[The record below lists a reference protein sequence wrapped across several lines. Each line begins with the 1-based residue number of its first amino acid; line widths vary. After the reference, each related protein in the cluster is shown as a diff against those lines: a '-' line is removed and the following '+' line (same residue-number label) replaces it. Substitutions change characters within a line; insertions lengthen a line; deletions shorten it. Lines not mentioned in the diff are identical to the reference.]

1 MFMYLCV
8 ITGMPPPRMM
18 RPPAGPPGMGP
29 VSLPMP
35 PGLAPISQQ
44 NPNVLSAPPS
54 IMKLPQKVSLP
65 VILCIVLDKKQRLH
79 ELKLESKLFIDS
91 ISCSDS

>member
-1 MFMYLCV
+1 MFIYVCV

-54 IMKLPQKVSLP
+54 IMKLPQKVSIP
-65 VILCIVLDKKQRLH
+65 VLFCALCRINNRDYLG
-79 ELKLESKLFIDS
+79 
-91 ISCSDS
+91 